1 MSCGCKNKGNLE
13 LPASESKPLFSNI
26 KDYTIRVV
34 LFILLIPVI
43 IPITIGAFFYVIVIN
58 KSNIDGFTLMK
69 IVVKVL
75 KNALKDEYEEEDED
89 EEEDDDEEFN
99 EDDYE
104 LDEII
109 H

>member
-13 LPASESKPLFSNI
+13 LPASESKPLFSKI
-26 KDYTIRVV
+26 KDYAIRVI
-34 LFILLIPVI
+34 LFILLVPFI
-43 IPITIGAFFYVIVIN
+43 IPITIGGFFYVIVIN
-58 KSNIDGFTLMK
+58 KSNVDGFTLMK

-75 KNALKDEYEEEDED
+75 KNALKDEYEED
-89 EEEDDDEEFN
+89 EEDDDEEFN

>member
-1 MSCGCKNKGNLE
+1 MSATG
-13 LPASESKPLFSNI
+13 SRKPEPH
-26 KDYTIRVV
+26 RRPGAV
-34 LFILLIPVI
+34 
-43 IPITIGAFFYVIVIN
+43 PIADSDRLGARAACSIGAFFYVIVIN

>member
-1 MSCGCKNKGNLE
+1 MSCGCKNTGNLE
-13 LPASESKPLFSNI
+13 LPVSENKPLFSNV
-26 KDYTIRVV
+26 KDYTIRVI
-34 LFILLIPVI
+34 LFTLLIPFI

-75 KNALKDEYEEEDED
+75 KNALKDEYEEDED
-89 EEEDDDEEFN
+89 DYELDVEFN